1 VTHEPGTLR
10 LPFLVDQ
17 YYVPNGCF
25 GDADCQGSVLDIDGR
40 ACRDRVPTAQGAC
53 WRFRYTPLA
62 PDDAAYRGYLGVLFQ
77 DVGLDDMVEI
87 GRIPGLP
94 VEPGARRVTFWA
106 AVGAGTVEVGF
117 RAGGANSWE
126 GRTDPKLPYK
136 DDFGVGKDVVLSSKF
151 QPFEIELTD
160 VTYGDV
166 VSPFGWSIESN
177 GRLDVVDLFVDD
189 VRWE

>member
-1 VTHEPGTLR
+1 MTREPGTLR
-10 LPFLVDQ
+10 LPFLVDE

-25 GDADCQGSVLDIDGR
+25 GDANCQGSVLDIDGR

-53 WRFRYTPLA
+53 RRFRYTPLA

-77 DVGLDDMVEI
+77 DVGLDDVVEI
-87 GRIPGLP
+87 GSIPGLP

-106 AVGAGTVEVGF
+106 AVGAGTVEVSF
-117 RAGGANSWE
+117 RAGGANNWE

-136 DDFGVGKDVVLSSKF
+136 DDFGVGKDVVLSTKF
-151 QPFEIELTD
+151 QQLEIELTD
-160 VTYGDV
+160 VTYDDV